1 MLHAEHGAVHPTPP
15 QTPDWAQSPWLLG
28 KSPNPGSQLGPP
40 LSGGWRLPFLDLQFS
55 LFRLHVSG
63 LQGEAYRAG
72 KRVVRPIPYSPL
84 LQKGGPADTS
94 SAQLCG
100 RGLGD
105 SKQCSVQTGIQIKL
119 V

>member
-40 LSGGWRLPFLDLQFS
+40 LSGGWRLTFLDLQFS

-63 LQGEAYRAG
+63 LQGEAYREEGGRAYSLLSPPPE
-72 KRVVRPIPYSPL
+72 RRP
-84 LQKGGPADTS
+84 
-94 SAQLCG
+94 C
-100 RGLGD
+100 
-105 SKQCSVQTGIQIKL
+105 
-119 V
+119 